1 MTNQKRPLQGVEP
14 GNQPAGQISK
24 EQIAAEHYRAY
35 NQQMQ
40 SIAQAIMYNM
50 LHALY
55 PPRTTAE
62 GKALVDRALEMA
74 EHYMLNAGKAV
85 EKAFEKQMALAE
97 AEAEAKKKDQEQ
109 DQEQAEKTE

>member
-1 MTNQKRPLQGVEP
+1 MKP
-14 GNQPAGQISK
+14 GKPARQISK

-97 AEAEAKKKDQEQ
+97 AEAKKKDQEQ

>member
-1 MTNQKRPLQGVEP
+1 MTNPKRPLQGLKP

-50 LHALY
+50 LHAFH
-55 PPRTTAE
+55 PQTTAE
-62 GKALVDRALEMA
+62 GNALVDRALEMA

-109 DQEQAEKTE
+109 AEKTE

>member
-1 MTNQKRPLQGVEP
+1 MTNPKRPIQVVRP

-40 SIAQAIMYNM
+40 SIAQAILYNM
-50 LHALY
+50 LHAFH
-55 PPRTTAE
+55 PQTTPE

-97 AEAEAKKKDQEQ
+97 AEEAKKKE
-109 DQEQAEKTE
+109 EAEKAE

>member
-1 MTNQKRPLQGVEP
+1 MTNQKRPLQGVKP
-14 GNQPAGQISK
+14 GNHPAGQISK

-74 EHYMLNAGKAV
+74 EYYMLNAGKAV

-109 DQEQAEKTE
+109 DQEQAEKAE

>member
-1 MTNQKRPLQGVEP
+1 MTNSKRPLQGVKP

-35 NQQMQ
+35 SQQMQ

-62 GKALVDRALEMA
+62 GKALVDRSLEMA

-97 AEAEAKKKDQEQ
+97 AEAETKKKE
-109 DQEQAEKTE
+109 AE

>member
-1 MTNQKRPLQGVEP
+1 MTNPKRPLQGVKP

-35 NQQMQ
+35 SQQMQ
-40 SIAQAIMYNM
+40 SIAQAILYNM
-50 LHALY
+50 LHASY

-62 GKALVDRALEMA
+62 GKAFVDRSLEMA

-109 DQEQAEKTE
+109 AEKTE

>member
-1 MTNQKRPLQGVEP
+1 MTNQKRPLQGVKP

-40 SIAQAIMYNM
+40 SIAQAIMYNI
-50 LHALY
+50 LHAFY
-55 PPRTTAE
+55 PQTTAE
-62 GKALVDRALEMA
+62 GKALVDRSLEMA

-97 AEAEAKKKDQEQ
+97 AEAEK
-109 DQEQAEKTE
+109 AE

>member
-1 MTNQKRPLQGVEP
+1 MTNPKRNIQVVRP

-40 SIAQAIMYNM
+40 SIAQAILYNM
-50 LHALY
+50 LHAFH
-55 PPRTTAE
+55 PQTTPE

-74 EHYMLNAGKAV
+74 EHYMHAAGPAV
-85 EKAFEKQMALAE
+85 EKAFKEQMALAE
-97 AEAEAKKKDQEQ
+97 AAREKD
-109 DQEQAEKTE
+109 QAEKVEE

>member
-1 MTNQKRPLQGVEP
+1 MTNQKRPLQGVKP

-35 NQQMQ
+35 SQQMQ

-50 LHALY
+50 LHAFY
-55 PPRTTAE
+55 PQTTAE

-109 DQEQAEKTE
+109 EEKSE